1 MRTTA
6 CLMLLAWL
14 ALPAPA
20 VPQSDEPERITVQH
34 ILIAFKGSIPNDPK
48 VTRSKEDAERLA
60 GAAQPLAPLLHAV
73 GGEPVEVVADRVAPD
88 SVVDRSG
95 EHLVRGGRLMDH
107 VVQSIHHDDAFERVA
122 GERERFRESA
132 DRLERGR
139 KRLFQHPHRNIGDDN
154 FIHQITQGRGDASG
168 ATAHIEQSSLHG

>member
-20 VPQSDEPERITVQH
+20 GPKSDEPERVTVQH

-60 GAAQPLAPLLHAV
+60 LQVFERAKAGEDFAAMVKMYTNDAYPGIYKMTNKDVTPDRSKQEFSRTGMVKSFGDVGFGLAV
-73 GGEPVEVVADRVAPD
+73 GAVGLAVYDPAA
-88 SVVDRSG
+88 SKYG
-95 EHLVRGGRLMDH
+95 WH
-107 VVQSIHHDDAFERVA
+107 IIK
-122 GERERFRESA
+122 
-132 DRLERGR
+132 RLE
-139 KRLFQHPHRNIGDDN
+139 
-154 FIHQITQGRGDASG
+154 
-168 ATAHIEQSSLHG
+168 

>member
-20 VPQSDEPERITVQH
+20 GPQSDGPERVTVQH

-60 GAAQPLAPLLHAV
+60 LQVFERAKAGEDFAAMVKMYTNDEYPGIYKMTNTGIAPDRSKQEFSRTGMVKSFGDVSFGLAV
-73 GGEPVEVVADRVAPD
+73 GAVGLAVYDPAA
-88 SVVDRSG
+88 SKYG
-95 EHLVRGGRLMDH
+95 WH
-107 VVQSIHHDDAFERVA
+107 II
-122 GERERFRESA
+122 
-132 DRLERGR
+132 
-139 KRLFQHPHRNIGDDN
+139 KR
-154 FIHQITQGRGDASG
+154 
-168 ATAHIEQSSLHG
+168 IE